1 MFNRS
6 FRLNQVPAAQDPM
19 IAFIE
24 KDHTAVD
31 DDQKD
36 RDLPIQAGI
45 RGPRKTKAEED
56 GDGTVRLVAPH
67 KNIALRQHA
76 CLTTYYGLRELI
88 EYKFSVMYPGE
99 DVKTVPGDD
108 ARLRELYKLYRY
120 DYMDLDGQITAM
132 GYKIEYNF

>member
-1 MFNRS
+1 
-6 FRLNQVPAAQDPM
+6 M

-56 GDGTVRLVAPH
+56 GDGKR
-67 KNIALRQHA
+67 
-76 CLTTYYGLRELI
+76 
-88 EYKFSVMYPGE
+88 KFQ
-99 DVKTVPGDD
+99 
-108 ARLRELYKLYRY
+108 R
-120 DYMDLDGQITAM
+120 
-132 GYKIEYNF
+132 N